1 MFFKKKESHTYNH
14 LEVGAIQNEC
24 FLFGLFGPVSY
35 LEEGSNK
42 PEHGGEKTEDAN
54 TRYDYKTTG
63 LERGC
68 DRVLAKSALQ
78 LWDIAPS
85 L

>member
-1 MFFKKKESHTYNH
+1 
-14 LEVGAIQNEC
+14 
-24 FLFGLFGPVSY
+24 

-68 DRVLAKSALQ
+68 DRVLAKSAL
-78 LWDIAPS
+78 
-85 L
+85 